1 MDDFKWGPPIE
12 NIETHFHPCLPW
24 ATASGK
30 KNRRSGRIWT
40 IPCTPCNWAFSCG
53 SWWDVHFQFGFT
65 CTYCSPACIYIY
77 VYTSSITYHHISS
90 CIIIYHHISL
100 HIHQIWTDIFRKC
113 CLNSSSRQFLWTK
126 HHTSSSE
133 NDADRLGARS
143 LQVSVMPKSTGWL
156 SEIQEMNNSL
166 RWGMTD
172 GPRF

>member
-1 MDDFKWGPPIE
+1 MGSPHLKYRNSFPSMSSMSYSLRKKKPTLRE
-12 NIETHFHPCLPW
+12 NLNDTLHSLQLSFQLW
-24 ATASGK
+24 QLVG
-30 KNRRSGRIWT
+30 
-40 IPCTPCNWAFSCG
+40 CTLSVWLYLHILLTS
-53 SWWDVHFQFGFT
+53 V
-65 CTYCSPACIYIY
+65 YIYICIHIINHI
-77 VYTSSITYHHISS
+77 SSYISS